1 MKTFENMKTF
11 DILTKA
17 VLITRIEA
25 KSKKEAL
32 RIFNEW
38 DADKRFDNS
47 IPWEVEYVGEV
58 KYVVE

>member
-1 MKTFENMKTF
+1 MKTF
-11 DILTKA
+11 DILTNA

-47 IPWEVEYVGEV
+47 IPWEVKYVGEV